1 MCVSIRDS
9 HRCAPRGLVLHANYL
24 SIYRTR
30 RGQSARR
37 THDHPALHET
47 RSAARESRLIS
58 FNLQQRELAEG
69 RHFGISR
76 MPQLMCPR
84 ICDQC
89 VELHP
94 PDRFCQ
100 FRAAKADSC
109 KSNWLRYR
117 ERNANMVLRPVMNLG
132 VPSEAYWPLHFL
144 QGFLK
149 MLKISL
155 FHAVENNDFADNIR
169 QKNEIRMY

>member
-1 MCVSIRDS
+1 MSLHQTKLSPNICPNSQLWGDPWLAQNGTGVCSCPFWLMAHVGMCVSIRDS
-9 HRCAPRGLVLHANYL
+9 HRCAPRGLVVHANYL
-24 SIYRTR
+24 SIYRSR

-37 THDHPALHET
+37 THDHPAFHET

-58 FNLQQRELAEG
+58 FNLQYRESATEG

-84 ICDQC
+84 KCDQC

-109 KSNWLRYR
+109 KSNWLYD
-117 ERNANMVLRPVMNLG
+117 G
-132 VPSEAYWPLHFL
+132 
-144 QGFLK
+144 
-149 MLKISL
+149 
-155 FHAVENNDFADNIR
+155 
-169 QKNEIRMY
+169 